1 MWWKLLL
8 RLLLWKTSTILQGL
22 SVFETSM
29 DRSTHCGWEIVA
41 TISPISNLTG
51 YKFKT
56 QRDYSIVSHQDYRFY
71 KAISLDEMALKL
83 LELRNSITK
92 SVHILDWFNDAISGF
107 IGEKFVSSNSNLERT
122 SSSIRGFFSQFEQ
135 FLMKRLIEPKTPKG
149 ASVFET
155 SMGRSS

>member
-1 MWWKLLL
+1 
-8 RLLLWKTSTILQGL
+8 
-22 SVFETSM
+22 
-29 DRSTHCGWEIVA
+29 
-41 TISPISNLTG
+41 
-51 YKFKT
+51 
-56 QRDYSIVSHQDYRFY
+56 
-71 KAISLDEMALKL
+71 MALKL